1 MYIETEQYY
10 LCNTTSFLD
19 AGISRYHVKMIHVLF
34 VLVFLLF
41 CCCCYYCCFLFFKN
55 TLIICPQILKSKRCC
70 WLTVKTTL
78 RNKAKQNKKTLR
90 GKSFGMSVWPSVLE
104 TQVDSCYQVYAL
116 DSTIYYFKQSNYM
129 YVPVFL

>member
-41 CCCCYYCCFLFFKN
+41 CCCCYYCCFVLFCFVLFFRYRVS
-55 TLIICPQILKSKRCC
+55 LCSPGCPRAHSVDQAGLE
-70 WLTVKTTL
+70 L
-78 RNKAKQNKKTLR
+78 RNLPASASQVLRLKACTTT
-90 GKSFGMSVWPSVLE
+90 VWHD
-104 TQVDSCYQVYAL
+104 TC
-116 DSTIYYFKQSNYM
+116 FKVNISSSLCNNVRY
-129 YVPVFL
+129 